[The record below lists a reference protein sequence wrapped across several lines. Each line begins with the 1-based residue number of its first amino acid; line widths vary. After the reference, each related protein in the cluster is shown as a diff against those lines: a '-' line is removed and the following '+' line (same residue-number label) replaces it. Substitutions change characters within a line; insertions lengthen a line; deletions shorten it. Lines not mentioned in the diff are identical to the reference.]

1 MIDELIQTI
10 KDITIKMN
18 DSLQSNDYQEL
29 EKLLADRNDVML
41 KVEEEKKR
49 VTHFQYSAKA
59 KEILK
64 ETMELNE
71 QLIPFIEKEYTK
83 TGTMIHQV
91 KMNKVVSKKYQPYMK
106 QTNGAFVDT
115 NK

>member
-1 MIDELIQTI
+1 MMDELIQTI
-10 KDITIKMN
+10 KEITVKMN
-18 DSLQSNDYQEL
+18 AVSQAGDYQEF

-41 KVEEEKKR
+41 KVEEEKNR
-49 VTHFQYSAKA
+49 ITDFEYSAKA

-64 ETMELNE
+64 ETMALNKN
-71 QLIPFIEKEYTK
+71 LIPFIEKEYNK
-83 TGTMIHQV
+83 TETMINQV
-91 KMNKVVSKKYQPYMK
+91 KMNKTVSRKYQPYMK

>member
-10 KDITIKMN
+10 KDITVNMN
-18 DSLQSNDYQEL
+18 AVLQTGDYQEF
-29 EKLLADRNDVML
+29 EKLLADRNGVML
-41 KVEEEKKR
+41 KVEAEKNR
-49 VTHFQYSAKA
+49 MADFEYSAYA

-64 ETMELNE
+64 ETLELNE
-71 QLIPFIEKEYTK
+71 KIIPFIEKEYTK
-83 TGTMIHQV
+83 TETMIQQV
-91 KMNKVVSKKYQPYMK
+91 KINKVVSRKYQPYMK